1 MKFLITGAAGFIGYH
16 LSSKLLSHNHKI
28 VAIDN
33 INSYYDIK
41 LKKNRINLLKKE
53 KNKKNF
59 SFIKLDLQDKKKLK
73 KIFKENNFD
82 FVIRQPK
89 LE

>member
-16 LSSKLLSHNHKI
+16 LSSKLLSQKYKV

-59 SFIKLDLQDKKKLK
+59 SFIKLDLRIK
-73 KIFKENNFD
+73 KIKENF
-82 FVIRQPK
+82 QTK
-89 LE
+89 